1 MAEDNMYERVAG
13 ELADVGTSA
22 LHLGPN
28 ADIVFTVTDDGPA
41 KGEKLLRAELVTGEY
56 HKATLTLT
64 SCPILPPGK
73 PWAGGVHHA
82 VVQIWGAL
90 HEAIENFQLSQMA
103 LAPAVPDDA
112 KGD

>member
-1 MAEDNMYERVAG
+1 
-13 ELADVGTSA
+13 
-22 LHLGPN
+22 
-28 ADIVFTVTDDGPA
+28 
-41 KGEKLLRAELVTGEY
+41 
-56 HKATLTLT
+56 
-64 SCPILPPGK
+64 
-73 PWAGGVHHA
+73 